1 MHICVGRD
9 RLSVVDKFL
18 SVKPVTDNNN
28 KEEMIK
34 SEEEAQRVREK
45 ENVK

>member
-9 RLSVVDKFL
+9 RLSVDEFL